1 MPPAAFRINALHFFL
16 TYPRSSE
23 VEHQTLHSK
32 LEALRDGIT
41 NVYSCRERHSDGSYH
56 HHAIVSF
63 DKPYNCRNEK
73 AFDIDHGR
81 KSFHPNIQSVRDLG
95 ASIRYIGKGNYNL
108 TLTYPIRAALAIRD
122 ALRRLGLGLLRNPD
136 PNTYE

>member
-23 VEHQTLHSK
+23 VEHPILHSK

-95 ASIRYIGKGNYNL
+95 ASIRYIGKGKYL
-108 TLTYPIRAALAIRD
+108 VTRECPEKLVAAARTPW
-122 ALRRLGLGLLRNPD
+122 GPWH
-136 PNTYE
+136 